1 MPLEDTVLSAIHI
14 GRIENYIILLWL
26 FVLVITGLMFILSYL
41 FLSMRRAM
49 ERERMS
55 LDFSLLAIEGLENE
69 RRRVARELHDSVLPL
84 VREDPA
90 VSGLIR
96 SICADLMP
104 PDFTRVSLKDSLA
117 DLCVQF
123 TRRANI
129 ECNYFMEE
137 EVDFSFLS
145 AENRLH
151 LYRIVQESLTNIEK
165 HSRSNTASLVVRRNT
180 REPVNSLLICVSD
193 DGEGLAGGKG
203 EGLGMKS
210 IRQRAVILGAEL
222 DFVSESGNGLMV
234 RIELPAP
241 PPPPLTVDHQEGAKK
256 MESR

>member
-1 MPLEDTVLSAIHI
+1 MPLENAALSVIHS
-14 GRIENYIILLWL
+14 GKTETYILLLWL

-84 VREDPA
+84 VVDDPKL
-90 VSGLIR
+90 SGMIR
-96 SICADLMP
+96 SICVDLMP
-104 PDFTRVSLKDSLA
+104 PDFSRVSLKDSLD

-123 TRRANI
+123 ARRSKI
-129 ECNYFMEE
+129 ECVCSIEE
-137 EVDFSFLS
+137 DVDFSFLS

-151 LYRIVQESLTNIEK
+151 LYRIVQESFTNIEK
-165 HSRSNTASLVVRRNT
+165 HSRSGTASLVVRRSARGSDNI
-180 REPVNSLLICVSD
+180 LICVSD
-193 DGEGLAGGKG
+193 DGKGLSGGKG

-210 IRQRAVILGAEL
+210 IRQRAVILGAAL

-234 RIELPAP
+234 RVEVPVPNGDL
-241 PPPPLTVDHQEGAKK
+241 
-256 MESR
+256 S